1 MPGETKEQMWDSF
14 RLAEELEIY
23 SPFISIATPYPGS
36 ELYDVCRDEKYIPD
50 DFSLDNL
57 FIRSFSIS
65 TKDWTGEELKDILR
79 QGQRYLRISFLKKH
93 PFKFAA
99 DTFKFMIS
107 NPANFFRRAFN
118 FALGR

>member
-1 MPGETKEQMWDSF
+1 MPRKSGWMSNIFLIIGMPGETKEQMWDSF

-36 ELYDVCRDEKYIPD
+36 ELYDICREEKYIPD

-65 TKDWTGEELKDILR
+65 TPGLDRRRTKGYIKARAKVSADIVFEKASVEVY
-79 QGQRYLRISFLKKH
+79 GRYF
-93 PFKFAA
+93 
-99 DTFKFMIS
+99 
-107 NPANFFRRAFN
+107 
-118 FALGR
+118 